1 MKLATAILKKLLLPK
16 LEKDSKFE
24 VSKITE
30 SFLESFAKSFCDF
43 EKDTESV
50 YQILY
55 LLELND
61 TEKINSKLAI
71 IYTAFIKELAE
82 NYVLGNSSEVIDY
95 LVDSNNNTFKKE
107 VEFFTNLK
115 NAITKIERKR
125 IKEELPT
132 AFDKLTFEISDNE
145 IELAIRKKER
155 ESLKEKMK
163 VWDSELSSSDEK
175 PVYTIDNKP
184 KSRVISLSWI
194 QYAAAACVILAVGVF
209 FFKQSSITNSNL
221 IQPTDNSV
229 VSVPVKEK
237 MGNIEIP
244 SEALAEV
251 AIVTKNATIIESGMG
266 YASGSNKVKVI
277 EHNQKERKLSIEKA
291 IEKYRLMLEKEFPDN
306 KVSNVSRAK
315 IIQDKITSLN
325 KELVELRDKE
335 QHYKFDGKTLV
346 LYVSDSATENAIVFY
361 EDTYYLRRE
370 STFYKLTIAKSS
382 QLYER
387 EDDSKVINMLDQ
399 IYNGY

>member
-55 LLELND
+55 RFELND
-61 TEKINSKLAI
+61 PEKINSKLAA

-95 LVDSNNNTFKKE
+95 LIDSNNKTFKKE

-115 NAITKIERKR
+115 NAIKKIERKR

-132 AFDKLTFEISDNE
+132 GFDKLTFEISDNE

-209 FFKQSSITNSNL
+209 FFKQSSTTNSNL

-237 MGNIEIP
+237 MENIEIP

-370 STFYKLTIAKSS
+370 SMFYKLTVAKSA
-382 QLYER
+382 QLYKS

>member
-1 MKLATAILKKLLLPK
+1 MKLATAILKKLLLPN

-24 VSKITE
+24 VSKITD
-30 SFLESFAKSFCDF
+30 SFLESLAKSFCDF

-50 YQILY
+50 YKILY
-55 LLELND
+55 RLELND
-61 TEKINSKLAI
+61 TEKINSKSAI

-132 AFDKLTFEISDNE
+132 GFDKLTFEISDNE

-209 FFKQSSITNSNL
+209 FFKQSSNTNSNL

-237 MGNIEIP
+237 MENIQIP

-361 EDTYYLRRE
+361 EDIYYLRRE
-370 STFYKLTIAKSS
+370 SMFYKLTIANSA
-382 QLYER
+382 QLYKR
-387 EDDSKVINMLDQ
+387 EDDSKVVNMLDQ